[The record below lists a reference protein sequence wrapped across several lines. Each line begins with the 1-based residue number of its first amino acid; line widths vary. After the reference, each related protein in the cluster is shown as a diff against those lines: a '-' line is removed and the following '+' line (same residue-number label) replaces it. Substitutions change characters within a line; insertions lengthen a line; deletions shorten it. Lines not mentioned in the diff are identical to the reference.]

1 MSRRRLLILAILF
14 IIGLLILLYA
24 GPGVN
29 VVRGSMGDVV
39 VVTFLSIVVGAFFR
53 KWWMGALVAFAF
65 AVGIECA
72 QLFIATQNTA
82 RDVILGAVFDWG
94 DFAAYM
100 IGACVALV
108 FEFHNHRLHR
118 G

>member
-14 IIGLLILLYA
+14 IVGLLILVYA

-39 VVTFLSIVVGAFFR
+39 VVTFLSIMLGGFFR

-72 QLFIATQNTA
+72 QVFIATQNTA
-82 RDVILGAVFDWG
+82 RDVILGAVFDWW
-94 DFAAYM
+94 DFVAYV
-100 IGACVALV
+100 IGAILAMVI
-108 FEFHNHRLHR
+108 ERMIR
-118 G
+118 R